1 MMQDKLVVYLYQKE
15 NESVSMY
22 QYVKK
27 DFCKLK
33 PKFVPSYNLLN
44 IINMQ
49 ELVNKLTNEVGLT
62 AEQAAKT
69 VATMVEHIK
78 SKLPPSLAGN
88 LDALLGNAQAQAN
101 EIGGSKPGDHL
112 KEKAEDFAEAAKD
125 KLEDLAEQA
134 KDKLSD
140 AADKAE
146 EMAKDAFGKL
156 KDMLG
161 NKDK

>member
-1 MMQDKLVVYLYQKE
+1 
-15 NESVSMY
+15 
-22 QYVKK
+22 
-27 DFCKLK
+27 
-33 PKFVPSYNLLN
+33 
-44 IINMQ
+44 MQ
-49 ELVNKLTNEVGLT
+49 ELINKLTTEVGLT

-78 SKLPPSLAGN
+78 SKLPPGLAGN
-88 LDALLGNAQAQAN
+88 LDALIGNAQTQAN
-101 EIGGSKPGDHL
+101 EAASSKPGDHL

-146 EMAKDAFGKL
+146 ELAKDAFGKL

>member
-1 MMQDKLVVYLYQKE
+1 
-15 NESVSMY
+15 
-22 QYVKK
+22 
-27 DFCKLK
+27 
-33 PKFVPSYNLLN
+33 
-44 IINMQ
+44 MQ
-49 ELVNKLTNEVGLT
+49 ELINKLTNEVGLT

-69 VATMVEHIK
+69 VATMVDHIK
-78 SKLPPSLAGN
+78 SKLPPGLAGN
-88 LDALLGNAQAQAN
+88 LDALLGNAQAQAGN
-101 EIGGSKPGDHL
+101 TTTEKPGDHL

-125 KLEDLAEQA
+125 KLGDLAEQA

-161 NKDK
+161 NK